1 MSLDFIQIKV
11 LVQRMICT
19 IYRMHTVGAVSRGH
33 SQPVVER
40 KDGEAGEGVRGRTCN
55 FNTDMLL

>member
-1 MSLDFIQIKV
+1 
-11 LVQRMICT
+11 
-19 IYRMHTVGAVSRGH
+19 MHTVGAVSRGH

-55 FNTDMLL
+55 FNTVLL